1 MFSGLHRD
9 QYSGHVTCI
18 DQSEASIQVTQIRFD
33 RSEASIQ
40 YLENFQRCIVGENLW
55 KGIQK
60 KEKRWKG

>member
-1 MFSGLHRD
+1 M
-9 QYSGHVTCI
+9 TCI